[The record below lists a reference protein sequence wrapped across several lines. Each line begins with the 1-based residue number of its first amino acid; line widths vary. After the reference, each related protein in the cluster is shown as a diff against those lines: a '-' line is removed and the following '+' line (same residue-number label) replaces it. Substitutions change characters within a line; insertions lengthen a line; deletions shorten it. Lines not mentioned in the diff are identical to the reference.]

1 MPKKFIQFAL
11 IGNTYNRRY
20 RILGVTTRKGRQ
32 TYGRWLD
39 DDSSSHVSDRDVVH
53 YFDSEAEATAS
64 IRRIEAAEEHH
75 RPLIAAART
84 ALTTAETNRR
94 IAIKAAAVKKD
105 HA

>member
-11 IGNTYNRRY
+11 IGNTHNRHY

-53 YFDSEAEATAS
+53 FFDSEAGALAA
-64 IRRIEAAEEHH
+64 IARIEAVEEHH
-75 RPLIAAART
+75 RPQIAAARA
-84 ALTTAETNRR
+84 ALTAAENNRR
-94 IAIKAAAVKKD
+94 IAIEAAAVKKD
-105 HA
+105 YA